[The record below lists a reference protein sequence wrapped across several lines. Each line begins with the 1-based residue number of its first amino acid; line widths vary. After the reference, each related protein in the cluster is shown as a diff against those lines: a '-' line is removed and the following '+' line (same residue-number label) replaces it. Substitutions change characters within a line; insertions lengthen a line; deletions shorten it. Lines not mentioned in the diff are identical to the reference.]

1 MRADREMRFELQEA
15 TSSSLQVLIF
25 HRKMVEL
32 TAKEFEQ
39 IRELLMNLVSK
50 TSKTPG
56 KVGPLVGPNGPTA
69 ISKSKFPKKIGW
81 KISGRAL
88 GTSTTYYNGSS
99 SVFDSRYFQL

>member
-1 MRADREMRFELQEA
+1 MFPQISTPTPYNETLFSQETPVMRADREMRFELQEA

-56 KVGPLVGPNGPTA
+56 KVGPLVGPDGPTV
-69 ISKSKFPKKIGW
+69 ISKSKFPK
-81 KISGRAL
+81 
-88 GTSTTYYNGSS
+88 N
-99 SVFDSRYFQL
+99 